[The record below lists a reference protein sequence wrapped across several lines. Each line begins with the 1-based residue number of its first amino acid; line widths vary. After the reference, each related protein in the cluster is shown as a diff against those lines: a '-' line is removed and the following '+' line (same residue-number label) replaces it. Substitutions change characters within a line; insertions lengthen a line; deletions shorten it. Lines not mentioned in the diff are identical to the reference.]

1 MLHEA
6 LLFFSFT
13 SILSVF
19 YSKEFFSVG
28 AAIEVQKD
36 EHPSKEKIDDLHQTY
51 LKELEKLF
59 EAHKTKYGVPKDKHL
74 HFIE

>member
-1 MLHEA
+1 MN
-6 LLFFSFT
+6 
-13 SILSVF
+13 SILK
-19 YSKEFFSVG
+19 YFFSVG